1 MHDLSDEARLG
12 RGTVRML
19 PDSPFSANRLRR
31 TASTTR
37 GRRLNSNP
45 FASRLEERNDRL
57 NAIDAELHRLR
68 VELDWYEQ
76 FDRLAVMRKAADA
89 EAAAKQV
96 SLAVSRLGAA
106 LVVTSR
112 DYDQVRD
119 AARIGINLLRVFD
132 ASRIAAVEERDAL
145 LKKLGSDR
153 NALAEATAARDEL
166 LERLVTYR
174 SNLLRF
180 SACEPLEVNAAMS
193 RLEAER
199 LEHDA
204 EFNRL
209 TAASAALDSTL
220 VEPLKAL
227 SEAQQELSALQE
239 KRKRAQEIERRFAAA
254 DTSRDRAMLHEEA
267 RRYLGVDSPRVFLRG
282 SGGSVASLERA
293 VAKRQR
299 RVDTEVRRAL
309 VAYDARAIVID
320 GSNLCHDGQSFV
332 GLEPLKAIVP
342 TLAGRY
348 EVTVIFDA
356 TIERTFAASTLRRQ
370 LADVRVHV
378 APDKQAADESIL
390 DAATEPGTYVI
401 SGDKYRDFGDK
412 PAVRDG
418 RVSRPEILGSWVSVR
433 DLGLVNVSFQR

>member
-1 MHDLSDEARLG
+1 
-12 RGTVRML
+12 ML

-31 TASTTR
+31 TASTTT

-45 FASRLEERNDRL
+45 FASRLEERNDWL

-89 EAAAKQV
+89 EAAAKQG
-96 SLAVSRLGAA
+96 SLAVSSLEAA

-112 DYDQVRD
+112 DYYRARD
-119 AARIGINLLRVFD
+119 AAKIGIKLLRVFD
-132 ASRIAAVEERDAL
+132 ASRRAAAEERDAL
-145 LKKLGSDR
+145 LKKLGTDR

-166 LERLVTYR
+166 LERSVTYR
-174 SNLLRF
+174 SDLQRF
-180 SACEPLEVNAAMS
+180 SACEPREVNAAIG

-199 LEHDA
+199 AEHDA

-220 VEPLKAL
+220 AEPLKAL
-227 SEAQQELSALQE
+227 SEAQQELSARQE

-254 DTSRDRAMLHEEA
+254 DTSRDRAILHEEA
-267 RRYLGVDSPRVFLRG
+267 RRYLGVDSPRAFLRDSG
-282 SGGSVASLERA
+282 SSVASLERA

-299 RVDTEVRRAL
+299 RVATEVRRAL

-348 EVTVIFDA
+348 DVTVIFDA
-356 TIERTFAASTLRRQ
+356 TIERTFAASTLRKQ

-390 DAATEPGTYVI
+390 DAATAPRTYVI
-401 SGDKYRDFGDK
+401 SGDKYGDFEDK

-418 RVSRPEILGSWVSVR
+418 RVLRPEILGNRVTIR
-433 DLGLVNVSFQR
+433 DLGMVNIAFRR

>member
-1 MHDLSDEARLG
+1 
-12 RGTVRML
+12 ML